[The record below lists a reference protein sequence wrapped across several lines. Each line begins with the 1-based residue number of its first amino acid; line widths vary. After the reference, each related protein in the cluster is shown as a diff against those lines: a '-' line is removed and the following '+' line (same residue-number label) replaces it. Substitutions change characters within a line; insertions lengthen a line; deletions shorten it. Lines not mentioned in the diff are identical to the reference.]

1 MSCLPN
7 FPVRLMEFPVYPFVD
22 DYIWSHLTACLLQVC
37 FCQPTLVF
45 CWHCKIILEISFP
58 FPLPPPHTHTPSQ
71 CLRNFWEWVLFPSC
85 VWLWMVTPLAGG
97 VVNNSCL
104 YSCPLQFI
112 KPLSMC
118 WWPLAW
124 CCDSG
129 KVGFLILLS
138 QSWGSRSFH
147 WLIHGDSSVI
157 FPSFLVKKWPIIS
170 HFIGST

>member
-1 MSCLPN
+1 MSSSSLFLSAHSCFL
-7 FPVRLMEFPVYPFVD
+7 LTLQ
-22 DYIWSHLTACLLQVC
+22 DYFGDFLSI
-37 FCQPTLVF
+37 PT
-45 CWHCKIILEISFP
+45 
-58 FPLPPPHTHTPSQ
+58 PPHTHTTHTISVSQ
-71 CLRNFWEWVLFPSC
+71 KLLGMGLVPLLCLA
-85 VWLWMVTPLAGG
+85 MVTPLAGG
-97 VVNNSCL
+97 VVNKSCL

-112 KPLSMC
+112 KPFSMC

-138 QSWGSRSFH
+138 QSWGSKSFH
-147 WLIHGDSSVI
+147 WLIHDDSSVI

>member
-7 FPVRLMEFPVYPFVD
+7 FPVRLMESPVYPFVD
-22 DYIWSHLTACLLQVC
+22 DYIRSHLTACLLQVC

-58 FPLPPPHTHTPSQ
+58 FPLPPPPHTHTISVSQ
-71 CLRNFWEWVLFPSC
+71 KLLGMGLVPLLCLA
-85 VWLWMVTPLAGG
+85 MVTPLAGG
-97 VVNNSCL
+97 VVNKSCL

-112 KPLSMC
+112 KPFSMC

-138 QSWGSRSFH
+138 QSWGSKSFH
-147 WLIHGDSSVI
+147 WLIHDDSSVI